1 MHDASCTILP
11 VIVVEWRR
19 YVKVSE
25 WVVARQ
31 KVRQGCAE
39 WTLRHA
45 NEVASQLLSGVACAG
60 KSIAEILE
68 QLEPREKRDLAQVQ
82 ILKIR

>member
-31 KVRQGCAE
+31 KVSQRCVE
-39 WTLRHA
+39 RTLRHA
-45 NEVASQLLSGVACAG
+45 NEVASQLASGVACVG
-60 KSIAEILE
+60 DSWL
-68 QLEPREKRDLAQVQ
+68 RFSNN
-82 ILKIR
+82 